1 MAGTDRARR
10 PTGRA
15 NAMLTSLPNLLTL
28 SRIGSDRAAWSVCST
43 WTTPSATGRRSAS
56 TFRLHHRLLRRLRG
70 PHLNQLSKLGRFLD
84 PIADKL
90 LVACIILMLVANG
103 IIDGVHVLPGV
114 VILVR
119 EIVVS
124 GLREFLAELKV
135 GVPVSRLAKWKTTA
149 QMLAL
154 GFLIVGP
161 AGPAVFQTILIGQ
174 VLLWIAAVLTID
186 HRLRLPDHRPASHDG
201 AGAATPQAKGE
212 DRRRSAGRRLTA
224 RRASGTAAGTA

>member
-1 MAGTDRARR
+1 MI
-10 PTGRA
+10 
-15 NAMLTSLPNLLTL
+15 TSIPNLLTL
-28 SRIGSDRAAWSVCST
+28 SRIILIAPLVGLFYLDNPVGYWVAFGIYVFACITDFFDGYIAR
-43 WTTPSATGRRSAS
+43 
-56 TFRLHHRLLRRLRG
+56 
-70 PHLNQLSKLGRFLD
+70 HLNQLSKLGRFLD

-103 IIDGVHVLPGV
+103 IVEGVHVLPGV

-154 GFLIVGP
+154 AFLIV
-161 AGPAVFQTILIGQ
+161 APAVPAAFYADVIGQ
-174 VLLWIAAVLTID
+174 VLLWIAALLTIVTGYD
-186 HRLRLPDHRPASHDG
+186 YLTTGLRHMTAPDTPQDEPGKQAET
-201 AGAATPQAKGE
+201 GAAAP
-212 DRRRSAGRRLTA
+212 DAG
-224 RRASGTAAGTA
+224 

>member
-1 MAGTDRARR
+1 
-10 PTGRA
+10 
-15 NAMLTSLPNLLTL
+15 MLTSLPNLLTL
-28 SRIGSDRAAWSVCST
+28 SRILLIAPLVGLFYLDNALGYWAAFGIYVFACIT
-43 WTTPSATGRRSAS
+43 DFFDGYVAR
-56 TFRLHHRLLRRLRG
+56 
-70 PHLNQLSKLGRFLD
+70 HLNQLSKLGRFLD

-103 IIDGVHVLPGV
+103 VVEGVHVLPGV

-161 AGPAVFQTILIGQ
+161 AVPPVFPTILIGQ
-174 VLLWIAAVLTID
+174 VLLWIAALLTMITGYD
-186 HRLRLPDHRPASHDG
+186 YLTTGLRHMTGPEVPAGQARNRADAEAPASD
-201 AGAATPQAKGE
+201 AG
-212 DRRRSAGRRLTA
+212 
-224 RRASGTAAGTA
+224 

>member
-1 MAGTDRARR
+1 MI
-10 PTGRA
+10 
-15 NAMLTSLPNLLTL
+15 TSLPNLLTL
-28 SRIGSDRAAWSVCST
+28 SRIILIAPLVGLFYLDNAVGYWAAFGIYVFACVT
-43 WTTPSATGRRSAS
+43 DFFDGYVAR
-56 TFRLHHRLLRRLRG
+56 
-70 PHLNQLSKLGRFLD
+70 HLNQLSKLGRFLD

-103 IIDGVHVLPGV
+103 IVEGVHVLPGV

-135 GVPVSRLAKWKTTA
+135 GVPVSRLAKWKTAA

-161 AGPAVFQTILIGQ
+161 AVPPVFQTILIGQ
-174 VLLWIAAVLTID
+174 ILLWIAAALTMVTGYD
-186 HRLRLPDHRPASHDG
+186 YLTMGLRHMTGRDQPTDETGDG
-201 AGAATPQAKGE
+201 A
-212 DRRRSAGRRLTA
+212 RRD
-224 RRASGTAAGTA
+224 TAAPDAG

>member
-1 MAGTDRARR
+1 MIT
-10 PTGRA
+10 
-15 NAMLTSLPNLLTL
+15 NLPNLLTL
-28 SRIGSDRAAWSVCST
+28 SRI
-43 WTTPSATGRRSAS
+43 
-56 TFRLHHRLLRRLRG
+56 LLIAPLVGLFYLDNDVGYWVAFGIYVFACVTDFFDGYVAR
-70 PHLNQLSKLGRFLD
+70 HLNQLSNLGRFLD

-103 IIDGVHVLPGV
+103 VIDGVHVLPGV

-161 AGPAVFQTILIGQ
+161 AVPPVFQTILVGQ
-174 VLLWIAAVLTID
+174 VLLWIAAVLTMITGYD
-186 HRLRLPDHRPASHDG
+186 YLTTGVRHMTGPEKPASQTAKRADADAAAPD
-201 AGAATPQAKGE
+201 AG
-212 DRRRSAGRRLTA
+212 
-224 RRASGTAAGTA
+224 